1 MYLIAGLG
9 NPGKQYEKTRHNV
22 GFMAIDQIAEALS
35 ISVNRLGHKAI
46 YGEGFVKGEKVILVK
61 PQTFMNL
68 SGESIR
74 SFADFYR
81 IPAENVIVIYDDMAL
96 PVGKIRIRERGSAGG
111 HNGMRSIIS
120 HMGTQEFPR
129 IRVGI
134 GEPPHS
140 GVDFV
145 LSGFSKE
152 ERVDIDDAVSK
163 MDKIIRDILEHD
175 VPYAMNIF
183 NRQ

>member
-22 GFMAIDQIAEALS
+22 GFMAIDQIADALS

-46 YGEGFVKGEKVILVK
+46 YGDGIVNGEKVILIK

-120 HMGTQEFPR
+120 HLGTQEFPR

-145 LSGFSKE
+145 LSTFSKE

-163 MDKIIRDILEHD
+163 MDKIIRNIVDHD